1 MTDPAAPNGRPDFSA
16 VSPAR
21 RRRHAAEA
29 RYRWRGRLAILAAL
43 GFLVAMLGSIGWL
56 GKGALW
62 QSQIRLEVS
71 LDATAFEGIEPGEA
85 NFGKLIKQALRAR
98 FPEVRKRKDKK
109 ALYGL
114 LSVDAPR
121 ELRATVLADP
131 GLIGTRRA
139 FWFIASDDV
148 DQFIKHGTAGRIK
161 EKALG
166 WIEAFRDAGDLRTR
180 FNRGFFLNGDSREPE
195 LAGLGAAFIGTAWT
209 LAVTFALSF
218 PIGILA
224 AIHLEEF
231 ARKGRWSA
239 FIEVNINNLAAV
251 PSIVFGLLG
260 LAVFLGVLGLPR
272 SSPLVGG
279 MVLSLMTLPT
289 IIIAARAALRAVP
302 PAIREAALGVG
313 ATRVQTVFHHVV
325 PLALPGMLTGAIVGM
340 ARALGETAPLLMIGM
355 VAFIVDIPDS
365 ILKPATALPVQVFL
379 WADSAE
385 RAFQEKTAAA
395 IIVLI
400 AFLLV
405 MNMLAIILRI
415 RFRRRF

>member
-1 MTDPAAPNGRPDFSA
+1 MTEPRSDMRPDFTA
-16 VSPAR
+16 ITPER

-29 RYRWRGRLAILAAL
+29 RYRWRGKLAIALAL
-43 GFLVAMLGSIGWL
+43 GFLAFMLGAITWMGM
-56 GKGALW
+56 GAFR
-62 QSQIRLEVS
+62 QTQIRLEVD
-71 LDATAFEGIEPGEA
+71 LDPALFEGVQIGDA
-85 NFGKLIKQALRAR
+85 DYGKVIKIALRSR
-98 FPEVRKRKDKK
+98 FPDVKKRKERK
-109 ALYGL
+109 ALTGL
-114 LSVDAPR
+114 LSVDARR
-121 ELRATVLADP
+121 ELRAAVLADP
-131 GLIGTRRA
+131 GLIGGRHK

-148 DQFIKHGTAGRIK
+148 DQFVKHGTTGRIK
-161 EKALG
+161 EKAQA
-166 WIEAFRDAGDLRTR
+166 WIESFRQSGDLRLR
-180 FNRGFFLNGDSREPE
+180 FNSGFFTNGDSREPE
-195 LAGLGAAFIGTAWT
+195 LAGIAAAFIGTALT

-224 AIHLEEF
+224 AIYLEEF

-260 LAVFLGVLGLPR
+260 LAVFLGVFNMPR

-289 IIIAARAALRAVP
+289 IIIASRAALRAVP
-302 PAIREAALGVG
+302 PAIREAALGIG

-355 VAFIVDIPDS
+355 VAFIVDIPDT
-365 ILKPATALPVQVFL
+365 ILKPATALPVQVYL

-400 AFLLV
+400 AFLLA

-415 RFRRRF
+415 RFRQRF